1 MKTCGKRPFYS
12 DNYMRALS
20 VLDNIIK
27 IYNLYYCF
35 YDIQYMVM
43 DENALI
49 RNIVSGDRESFKLL
63 VQKYEKPLFFF
74 IRKMILF
81 NSDFAEDVFQETL
94 LKAFK
99 NLRQYDPL
107 RGASFKTWLYSIA
120 VHETRNFYKSN
131 SRYTKSTIYLDTS
144 LLDNIKSTYNM
155 TDELMQKDLLQKT
168 MEIIHSLKPKYRI
181 VINMKIFE
189 SLKFHEIAGMLHES
203 ERNVKYK
210 IEKAMDIIKKELKK
224 AGYENLY

>member
-1 MKTCGKRPFYS
+1 
-12 DNYMRALS
+12 
-20 VLDNIIK
+20 
-27 IYNLYYCF
+27 
-35 YDIQYMVM
+35 M